1 MERFLRWIIGLF
13 NRSLVG
19 IILLLYIPDRLG
31 ASGTVIHA
39 LVEPGAGAVV
49 FLLRK
54 LLEHSACITNLI
66 LARVLGILAGRGN
79 GDNLKS
85 PN

>member
-19 IILLLYIPDRLG
+19 MILLLYIPDRLG
-31 ASGTVIHA
+31 ASGTTMHA
-39 LVEPGAGAVV
+39 LVEPVV

-54 LLEHSACITNLI
+54 LPEHSACITNLI
-66 LARVLGILAGRGN
+66 LARVLGILAYREN
-79 GDNLKS
+79 GDHLKS